1 MQIPF
6 SPPDMTEAEE
16 IEVAQVLRS
25 DGSPQDLAQK
35 NLNAKL
41 LHIAIRPKSYA

>member
-16 IEVAQVLRS
+16 IEVAQVLR